1 MSCCAACRSAASRSR
16 RRSPRPRSGYVH
28 PKPPTSPAL
37 CWPPTAAGWPDDLS
51 RTEPSMTTSGIS
63 AQSRSGEPARRPGLH
78 RELRFFETTSVSV
91 GVMAPT
97 LAMSVTGVA
106 AAAALGR
113 AAPLAFAVAA
123 LGVGLVAY
131 GFVRLA
137 GEFSHAGSVY
147 GFVGNTLGPR
157 PGFLAGW
164 ALLGTYLVFP
174 PVSVMGVAVFGRAFL
189 ATTGMASN
197 ADWYP
202 LALAA
207 WAVIGVLAA
216 RGVRP
221 TTRSVLGFEIVS
233 VCLILVL
240 MGAIFWRLAASSTPG
255 GQRFSGS
262 VFALPPE
269 VGVSA
274 LSLAA
279 TAGFLAFAGFESA
292 GSLGEESFAPTRAV
306 PRAIITAVAF
316 GAVFYV
322 ACVTAQSLGFGT
334 GAGGVSAFRHSQAP
348 LGDLAKR
355 YVGDPLA
362 ALLDLGAALS
372 ALAAG
377 LGGVTVAARMLFSFG
392 RDGIAS
398 VRLSRVST
406 VSGVPQ
412 RALAVEMLIGLA
424 LLTAFRVAG
433 VPALNVFFY
442 LATIGTLSLLV
453 MYVLTNVAA
462 ARHLGRRSLWQVV
475 APAGGVLIAGFVL
488 YHNVWPVP
496 PAPYEYFPYLV
507 LGWLAAGLV
516 VTVMVPGFSGKV
528 GAGLERVADAEAAA
542 EGAKAAPAHGP

>member
-1 MSCCAACRSAASRSR
+1 MTNHGTSTH
-16 RRSPRPRSGYVH
+16 PRSEG
-28 PKPPTSPAL
+28 
-37 CWPPTAAGWPDDLS
+37 
-51 RTEPSMTTSGIS
+51 
-63 AQSRSGEPARRPGLH
+63 PARRPALH
-78 RELRFFETTSVSV
+78 RELRFAETASVSV

-106 AAAALGR
+106 AASALGR

-164 ALLGTYLVFP
+164 VLLGTYLVFP

-255 GQRFSGS
+255 RQRFSGS
-262 VFALPPE
+262 VFALPPG

-274 LSLAA
+274 LALAA
-279 TAGFLAFAGFESA
+279 TSGFLAFAGFESA
-292 GSLGEESFAPTRAV
+292 GSLGEESFAPTRVV
-306 PRAIITAVAF
+306 PRAIMTAVAF

-322 ACVTAQSLGFGT
+322 TCVTAQSLGFGT
-334 GAGGVSAFRHSQAP
+334 DAAGVSAFRHSQAP

-355 YVGDPLA
+355 YVGTPLA
-362 ALLDLGAALS
+362 ALLDLGAVLS
-372 ALAAG
+372 ALGAG

-398 VRLSRVST
+398 RRLSGVSPAT
-406 VSGVPQ
+406 GVPQ
-412 RALAVEMLIGLA
+412 RALAVEMLAGLA
-424 LLTAFRVAG
+424 LLTAFRLAG
-433 VPALNVFFY
+433 TSALNVFFY

-453 MYVLTNVAA
+453 MYVLTNAA
-462 ARHLGRRSLWQVV
+462 AALHLGRRSPWQVL

-496 PAPYEYFPYLV
+496 SPPYQYFPYLV
-507 LGWLAAGLV
+507 AGWLAAGLAI
-516 VTVMVPGFSGKV
+516 TVAVPGFARKV
-528 GAGLERVADAEAAA
+528 DDGLECVAEAEAAEESA
-542 EGAKAAPAHGP
+542 ERAR

>member
-1 MSCCAACRSAASRSR
+1 MTSSGTSAQ
-16 RRSPRPRSGYVH
+16 PRSEG
-28 PKPPTSPAL
+28 
-37 CWPPTAAGWPDDLS
+37 
-51 RTEPSMTTSGIS
+51 
-63 AQSRSGEPARRPGLH
+63 PARRPALH
-78 RELRFFETTSVSV
+78 RELHFFETTSVSV

-157 PGFLAGW
+157 PGFLTGW

-174 PVSVMGVAVFGRAFL
+174 PVSIMGVAVFGRAFL
-189 ATTGMASN
+189 ATTGVAAD

-207 WAVIGVLAA
+207 WAVIGVLAV

-221 TTRSVLGFEIVS
+221 TTRSVLAFEIVS

-240 MGAIFWRLAASSTPG
+240 MGVIYWRLAAGTAPG
-255 GQRFSGS
+255 GLRLSGS
-262 VFALPPE
+262 VFVLPPG
-269 VGVSA
+269 VGLSA
-274 LSLAA
+274 LALAA
-279 TAGFLAFAGFESA
+279 TSGFLAFAGFESA

-306 PRAIITAVAF
+306 PRAIMTAVAF

-322 ACVTAQSLGFGT
+322 ACVAAQSLGFGT
-334 GAGGVSAFRHSQAP
+334 SAGEVSAFRQSQAP

-355 YVGDPLA
+355 YVGNPLA
-362 ALLDLGAALS
+362 ALLDLGAVLS
-372 ALAAG
+372 ALGAG

-392 RDGIAS
+392 RDGIAFR
-398 VRLSRVST
+398 RLSGVSAVT
-406 VSGVPQ
+406 GVPQ

-424 LLTAFRVAG
+424 LLTAFRLAG
-433 VPALNVFFY
+433 VSALDVFFY

-516 VTVMVPGFSGKV
+516 ITMVVPGFSGKV
-528 GAGLERVADAEAAA
+528 SEGLERVADAEAVAGNA
-542 EGAKAAPAHGP
+542 RLAPGRGP